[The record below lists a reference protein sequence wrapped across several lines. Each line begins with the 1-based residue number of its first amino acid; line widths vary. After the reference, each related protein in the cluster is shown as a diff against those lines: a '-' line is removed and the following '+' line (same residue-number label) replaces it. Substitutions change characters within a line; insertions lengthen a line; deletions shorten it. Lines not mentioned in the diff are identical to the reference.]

1 MERFL
6 IESYYRSP
14 DYLTSLASIGRI
26 KNPSPVIV
34 EAQCYLLNQLT
45 QQAQQA
51 GDLALAQRYNQ
62 QAQQLTTKSAH
73 HTEAEL
79 LGAQLLSQQGAY
91 KQAAQALTAILSK
104 RAASS
109 KQLQIARYLLGYS
122 QIKQQQYG
130 AATQTLSILLQEGTL
145 DNTLQADVHARL
157 GDAHYMQGHYTPAV
171 RYYEEAY
178 RLAPDNQV
186 YALYMLS
193 DIEGLKKDYKAQIAA
208 LDKLVARHPNSLY
221 KPRAMYDQGRAMEL
235 SGLVSTLSCL
245 EGDAHRLTLID
256 GVASANAVRILDKL
270 CGATLLDVDTLE
282 GFVCLLRLATLWCL
296 G

>member
-1 MERFL
+1 ML
-6 IESYYRSP
+6 LL
-14 DYLTSLASIGRI
+14 DLTVASIGRI
-26 KNPSPVIV
+26 QRPSPVIV

-122 QIKQQQYG
+122 QIKHE
-130 AATQTLSILLQEGTL
+130 L
-145 DNTLQADVHARL
+145 
-157 GDAHYMQGHYTPAV
+157 
-171 RYYEEAY
+171 YEL
-178 RLAPDNQV
+178 LAPD
-186 YALYMLS
+186 
-193 DIEGLKKDYKAQIAA
+193 
-208 LDKLVARHPNSLY
+208 
-221 KPRAMYDQGRAMEL
+221 GRW
-235 SGLVSTLSCL
+235 
-245 EGDAHRLTLID
+245 D
-256 GVASANAVRILDKL
+256 
-270 CGATLLDVDTLE
+270 
-282 GFVCLLRLATLWCL
+282 LW
-296 G
+296 